1 MLHRLHSRSTA
12 VGLCLL
18 ALWAYAGI
26 GTLRAQTNVLDEL
39 KTQFNKDK
47 GVPRLIVLM
56 SPT

>member
-1 MLHRLHSRSTA
+1 MPQRLLRQKA
-12 VGLCLL
+12 AICLCVVGL
-18 ALWAYAGI
+18 WASAGI
-26 GTLRAQTNVLDEL
+26 GPLRAQTSVLDEV